1 LIWHHVLCIGDSQT
15 AGARAPCGWPEL
27 LNVAF
32 RRRHPETAE
41 WVGLN
46 HGVSGDTSVMIWR
59 RLMPVLA
66 ANRHAHVAVFLMGA
80 NDARDLFP
88 LSVSESCFRSCLVLT
103 HTMEVLPVALIP
115 PLMLPKRGHI
125 TGAAGAGGYT
135 SKACSCLL
143 EIRAMQMQ
151 VVQEMDV
158 VSLDLASVIEAEHY
172 VDAVHLTADG
182 QMRIA
187 EAVSDLL
194 VEI

>member
-27 LNVAF
+27 LNLVF
-32 RRRHPETAE
+32 HRRHPETAE

-59 RLMPVLA
+59 RLMAILA
-66 ANRHAHVAVFLMGA
+66 PNRHAHVAVFLMGA

-88 LSVSESCFRSCLVLT
+88 LDVSESCFRSCLVLAR
-103 HTMEVLPVALIP
+103 TMEVLPVALIP
-115 PLMLPKRGHI
+115 ARISAKRGHI

-135 SKACSCLL
+135 SRAAERLV
-143 EIRAMQMQ
+143 EIRE
-151 VVQEMDV
+151 VQLRSVHDLDV
-158 VSLDLASVIEAEHY
+158 VSLDLDQVVGPEHY
-172 VDAVHLTADG
+172 VDAVHFSHEG
-182 QMRIA
+182 QLAIA

-194 VEI
+194 VSI